1 MMMSPNVDHT
11 AEVAV
16 GVVVVVALL
25 FLLAVGE
32 TLMPK
37 SALLVKQATTLVK
50 IFCWILLFQLDS
62 DRHCWRRCRRI
73 LLGSSL
79 GFCDRWGSS
88 FHVVGKILVE
98 VIRIVVV
105 EIEMLRGVILW
116 LLARC
121 WRMNALFW
129 LSRRRCS

>member
-1 MMMSPNVDHT
+1 MTNVDHI
-11 AEVAV
+11 AEVVV
-16 GVVVVVALL
+16 GVVVVVTLL

-32 TLMPK
+32 
-37 SALLVKQATTLVK
+37 ALGSECPFLVKQAMTLLK
-50 IFCWILLFQLDS
+50 IFCCMLLFQLGNNYY
-62 DRHCWRRCRRI
+62 CWRRCRQV

-79 GFCDRWGSS
+79 GFYDRGGSS

-116 LLARC
+116 LLV
-121 WRMNALFW
+121 LFA
-129 LSRRRCS
+129 